1 MPHGTPNGNPTA
13 TPVENLDA
21 ASTEKLTAAQTERAA
36 ALDATD
42 PLAHV
47 RDRFLLPEGVV
58 YLDGNSLGALPAAVP
73 PAVQDAVHRQWGTD
87 LIRSWNANGWWEAP
101 VRTGDAVGRL
111 IGAEPGQVV
120 AGDSTSV
127 QLFNTLLAAARL
139 RPGRRLILT
148 DPDHFPT
155 DQYIA
160 DSVGRLLDLEV
171 RRVPA
176 REAAAV
182 LAAEGADVAVAAYA
196 PVDYRTGELYDMAAL
211 TAAAHA
217 AGALAHWDLCH
228 AAGALPIALDA
239 VAADFAV
246 GCGYKYL
253 SGGPGAPAFA
263 YVAARH
269 QQAFDHPLTGWHGH
283 DQPFA
288 MSGTYAPAE
297 GITRARIGT
306 PALLSLVALEAA
318 LTAYDGVDM
327 ASVRAKSLSLTG
339 FFQECADSL
348 LDGLGFTMATPREPG
363 RRGSQVALRHPEAYP
378 LVAALTARGVIGDM
392 RAPDLLRFGFNALY
406 LSHADVLHAV
416 RELRDIVLT
425 GTHRAAAYQQRPT
438 VT

>member
-1 MPHGTPNGNPTA
+1 MLNQRA
-13 TPVENLDA
+13 AELDA
-21 ASTEKLTAAQTERAA
+21 A
-36 ALDATD
+36 D
-42 PLAHV
+42 PIAHV
-47 RDRFLLPEGVV
+47 RDRFLLPKGVV

-73 PAVQDAVHRQWGTD
+73 AAVEDAVHRQWGTD
-87 LIRSWNANGWWEAP
+87 LIRSWNGNGWWEAP
-101 VRTGDAVGRL
+101 VRTGDAIGRL
-111 IGAEPGQVV
+111 IGAAPGQVV

-127 QLFNTLLAAARL
+127 QLFNSLLAAARL
-139 RPGRRLILT
+139 RPGRRLLLT

-160 DSVGRLLDLEV
+160 DSVGRLLGLDV

-176 REAAAV
+176 HEAPAF
-182 LAAEGADVAVAAYA
+182 LAADGERVAVAAYA
-196 PVDYRTGELYDMAAL
+196 PVDYRTGELHDMAAL

-228 AAGALPIALDA
+228 AAGALPIELDA
-239 VAADFAV
+239 IGADFAV

-263 YVAARH
+263 YVAHRH
-269 QQAFDHPLTGWHGH
+269 QRDFDHPVTGWHGH
-283 DQPFA
+283 AEPFA
-288 MSGTYAPAE
+288 MSGTYTPAPD
-297 GITRARIGT
+297 ITRARIGT
-306 PALLSLVALEAA
+306 PPLLSLIALEAA

-339 FFQECADSL
+339 FFQECADTL
-348 LDGLGFTMATPREPG
+348 LGGLGFTAATPHEPE

-378 LVAALTARGVIGDM
+378 LVSALTARGVIGDM

-406 LSHADVLHAV
+406 LTHADVLHAV
-416 RELRDIVLT
+416 RELRDIATT
-425 GTHRAAAYQQRPT
+425 GAHLAAEHQRRPT

>member
-1 MPHGTPNGNPTA
+1 MPTTDTPA
-13 TPVENLDA
+13 TPVTGPDA
-21 ASTEKLTAAQTERAA
+21 TLADRAA
-36 ALDATD
+36 ALDAAD
-42 PLAHV
+42 ALAHV

-58 YLDGNSLGALPAAVP
+58 YLDGNSLGVLPAAVP
-73 PAVQDAVHRQWGTD
+73 AAVEDAVHRQWGTD

-101 VRTGDAVGRL
+101 TRTGDAIGRL
-111 IGAEPGQVV
+111 VGAAPGQVV

-139 RPGRRLILT
+139 RPGRRVLLT

-160 DSVGRLLDLEV
+160 DSVGRLLGLDV

-211 TAAAHA
+211 TAAAHE
-217 AGALAHWDLCH
+217 AGALIHWDLCH
-228 AAGALPIALDA
+228 AAGALPVRLDEIG
-239 VAADFAV
+239 ADFAI

-253 SGGPGAPAFA
+253 SGGPGAPAFG
-263 YVAARH
+263 YVAHRH
-269 QQAFDHPLTGWHGH
+269 QEGFDHPLTGWHGH
-283 DQPFA
+283 AEPFA
-288 MSGTYAPAE
+288 MSGTYTPAPGVA
-297 GITRARIGT
+297 RARIGT
-306 PALLSLVALEAA
+306 PPLLSLIALEAA
-318 LTAYDGVDM
+318 LTAYEGVDM
-327 ASVRAKSLSLTG
+327 EALRAKSLSLTG

-348 LDGLGFTMATPREPG
+348 LDGLGFTMATPREAA

-378 LVAALTARGVIGDM
+378 LIAALTARGVIGDM

-406 LSHADVLHAV
+406 LSHADVLAAV
-416 RELRDIVLT
+416 TELRSVVTSGAHL
-425 GTHRAAAYQQRPT
+425 AAEYQQRPT

>member
-1 MPHGTPNGNPTA
+1 M
-13 TPVENLDA
+13 
-21 ASTEKLTAAQTERAA
+21 LTDLTTRAA
-36 ALDATD
+36 ALDAAD
-42 PLAHV
+42 PLAAV
-47 RDRFLLPEGVV
+47 RDRFLLPEGIV

-73 PAVQDAVHRQWGTD
+73 AALEDAVHRQWGTD

-111 IGAEPGQVV
+111 VGAAPGQVV

-139 RPGRRLILT
+139 RPGRRLLLT

-160 DSVGRLLDLEV
+160 DSVGRLLGLDV

-176 REAAAV
+176 RDAAAV
-182 LAAEGADVAVAAYA
+182 LATEAGNVAVAAYA

-211 TAAAHA
+211 TAATHA
-217 AGALAHWDLCH
+217 AGALVHWDLCH
-228 AAGALPIALDA
+228 AAGALPVALDA
-239 VAADFAV
+239 VNADFAV

-263 YVAARH
+263 YVAHRH
-269 QQAFDHPLTGWHGH
+269 QETFDHPLTGWHGH
-283 DQPFA
+283 AEPFA
-288 MSGTYAPAE
+288 MAGTYTPATD
-297 GITRARIGT
+297 ITRARIGT
-306 PALLSLVALEAA
+306 PALLSLIALEAA
-318 LTAYDGVDM
+318 LTAFDGVEM
-327 ASVRAKSLSLTG
+327 AAVRKKSLSLTG
-339 FFQECADSL
+339 FFQECADAL
-348 LDGLGFTMATPREPG
+348 LDGLGFAPATPREPEC
-363 RRGSQVALRHPEAYP
+363 RGSQVALRHPEAYP

-406 LSHADVLHAV
+406 VSHADVLRAV
-416 RELRDIVLT
+416 VELRDIVTSGAHL
-425 GTHRAAAYQQRPT
+425 APAFQQRPT